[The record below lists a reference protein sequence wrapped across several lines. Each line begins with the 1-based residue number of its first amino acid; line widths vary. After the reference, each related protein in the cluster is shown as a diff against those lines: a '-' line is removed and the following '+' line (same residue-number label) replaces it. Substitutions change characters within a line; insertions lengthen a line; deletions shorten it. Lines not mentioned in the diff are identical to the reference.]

1 MANNIQRNKKDPS
14 YRFDRGGYPAEF
26 GPFTGVIK
34 STADP
39 TRSGRLQV
47 YIDAFVSGNINGDNP
62 AVSTSPEDDPQ
73 NWTTV
78 SYMQQF
84 GGATPPQ
91 PTGGSTDSLGS
102 YPGNQNSYGMWFTPP
117 DVGVTVLC
125 VFVNGQRDQGYYI
138 GTVPEQGLGS
148 MLPAI
153 GSSSQYVVDDNN
165 ENQKQYFSESALL
178 PVTEINTNNS
188 EVFNDPAF
196 FTKPKPV
203 HSYVAGTM
211 FQQGLIND
219 AERGPIRSSSQ
230 RETPSAVFGVSTPGS
245 PIYQGG
251 MYLNDIRR
259 KINDGSIKPGQAQ
272 VIGRVG
278 GHTLVMDDGDLEDNN
293 ALFRLRTSKGHQITM
308 NDSGNFLYIVHANGQ
323 TWLEFGSEGTI
334 DLYSTNSINM
344 RTAGDINFH
353 ADRDINMFA
362 GRNVQIKSTNRMQLE
377 SMGNMVLDAQQ
388 DITMYSKATI
398 GVKADGALTI
408 NSASG
413 SWGSGSE
420 LIVTAEQVDINGPAA
435 GKVASPNPITKT
447 LFTDIQFNTSAG
459 WVAAPDDLT
468 SICSRITT
476 HEPYPYH
483 NKGMDVPPFSF
494 EPGKPTPPPGATPVP
509 AGVEIIAR

>member
-1 MANNIQRNKKDPS
+1 MSNNIQRTKKDPS

-34 STADP
+34 STVDP

-47 YIDAFVSGNINGDNP
+47 YIEAFVSGNLNGKNP
-62 AVSTSPEDDPQ
+62 TASTSPEDDPQ

-84 GGATPPQ
+84 GGATPP
-91 PTGGSTDSLGS
+91 PPGGGSTDSLGS

-153 GSSSQYVVDDNN
+153 GSSSQYVIDDNN

-178 PVTEINTNNS
+178 PVTEINTNND
-188 EVFNDPAF
+188 ELFNDPTF
-196 FTKPKPV
+196 FSKPKPV

-251 MYLNDIRR
+251 MQPNDIRQ
-259 KINDGSIKPGQAQ
+259 KINDGSIKPGQTQ

-293 ALFRLRTSKGHQITM
+293 KLFRLRTSKGHQITM
-308 NDSGNFLYIVHANGQ
+308 NDSGNFFYIVHANGQ

-334 DLYSTNSINM
+334 DMYSTNSINM

-377 SMGNMVLDAQQ
+377 SMNTMVLDAQQ

-408 NSASG
+408 NSA
-413 SWGSGSE
+413 
-420 LIVTAEQVDINGPAA
+420 
-435 GKVASPNPITKT
+435 
-447 LFTDIQFNTSAG
+447 G

-483 NKGMDVPPFSF
+483 NKGVDVPPFSF
-494 EPGKPTPPPGATPVP
+494 EPGKPTPPPGAEPVP
-509 AGVEIIAR
+509 AGVEIVAR

>member
-1 MANNIQRNKKDPS
+1 MAQNNPRSRGKSRNYK
-14 YRFDRGGYPAEF
+14 FDRGGIPAEF
-26 GPFTGVIK
+26 GPFTGVVK
-34 STADP
+34 STTDP
-39 TRSGRLQV
+39 TRAGRLQV
-47 YIDAFVSGNINGDNP
+47 FIDAFSDGGP
-62 AVSTSPEDDPQ
+62 GAEDDPTK
-73 NWTTV
+73 WTTV

-84 GGATPPQ
+84 GGSTPPQ
-91 PTGGSTDSLGS
+91 PAGGTTGS
-102 YPGNQNSYGMWFTPP
+102 YGSYTGNENSYGMWFTPP
-117 DVGVTVLC
+117 DVGITVLC

-153 GSSSQYVVDDNN
+153 GASSRYIIDDKNVR
-165 ENQKQYFSESALL
+165 QKKYFANAPLL
-178 PVTEINTNNS
+178 PVTEINVNNN
-188 EVFNDPAF
+188 EIFNSPTF
-196 FTKPKPV
+196 FNQQKPV
-203 HSYVAGTM
+203 HSYVAAVL

-219 AERGPIRSSSQ
+219 PERGPIRSSSQ
-230 RETPSAVFGVSTPGS
+230 RETPSAVFGVSTPGQ

-251 MYLNDIRR
+251 MKPDDIRQ
-259 KINDGSIKPGQAQ
+259 KINDGSITPGQAQ

-293 ALFRLRTSKGHQITM
+293 QLFRLRTSKGHQITM
-308 NDSGNFLYIVHANGQ
+308 SDSGNFFYIVHSNGQ
-323 TWLEFGSEGTI
+323 TWLEFGAEGTV
-334 DLYSTNSINM
+334 DVYATNSINM

-362 GRNVQIKSTNRMQLE
+362 GRNVQIKSNNRMQLE
-377 SMGNMVLDAQQ
+377 SMGSMVLDAQQ

-420 LIVTAEQVDINGPAA
+420 LIVTADQIDLNGPAA
-435 GKVASPNPITKT
+435 GRVATPNPITKT
-447 LFTDIQFNTSAG
+447 IFDDVQFKTSTG
-459 WVAAPDDLT
+459 WVTNADNLT

-483 NKGMDVPPFSF
+483 NTGVDVPPFEF
-494 EPGKPTPPPGATPVP
+494 EPGQPDPPPGAVPVP
-509 AGVEIIAR
+509 PNVELGRVA